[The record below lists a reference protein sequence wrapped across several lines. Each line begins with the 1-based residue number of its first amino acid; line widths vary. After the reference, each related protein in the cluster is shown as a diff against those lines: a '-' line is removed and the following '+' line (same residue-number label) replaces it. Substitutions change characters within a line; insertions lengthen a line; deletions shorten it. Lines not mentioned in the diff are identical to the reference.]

1 MTALELW
8 CFVCICCT
16 FGSLLSYI
24 IILFKL
30 ECSNKVIHLEDS
42 KYDRRKTVHLELGLF
57 LVVFTSFVIFNI
69 WIVRSMAVKTR
80 NARSQNEYYM
90 LIYFDFLIKSW
101 SQQRMNVNGIKMT
114 VVEDQ
119 CETNKN
125 FPANRGKTKALD
137 SAHSCRNQ
145 TS

>member
-1 MTALELW
+1 
-8 CFVCICCT
+8 
-16 FGSLLSYI
+16 
-24 IILFKL
+24 
-30 ECSNKVIHLEDS
+30 
-42 KYDRRKTVHLELGLF
+42 
-57 LVVFTSFVIFNI
+57 
-69 WIVRSMAVKTR
+69 MAVKTR

-119 CETNKN
+119 CETNKK
-125 FPANRGKTKALD
+125 FSANRGKTKALD